1 MTRDDYL
8 HIFRTF
14 WPTEG
19 YAGIVKHLPDWSK
32 SRASN
37 FAFRHGIKMMPEAKT
52 RILQA
57 MAENASNTRKNHHA
71 RPVYPEGTTIN
82 NLLMR
87 TW

>member
-1 MTRDDYL
+1 MTRDDIL

-14 WPTEG
+14 WPSEG
-19 YAGIVKHLPDWSK
+19 YAGIVKHLPNWSK

-37 FAFRHGIKMMPEAKT
+37 FAFRHGIKMEPDAKT

-71 RPVYPEGTTIN
+71 KPVKPERTTEN
-82 NLLMR
+82 KLLMGK
-87 TW
+87 W

>member
-1 MTRDDYL
+1 MTRDDIL

-14 WPTEG
+14 WTTEG
-19 YAGIVKHLPDWSK
+19 YAGIVKHLPNWSK

-37 FAFRHGIKMMPEAKT
+37 FAFRHGIKMEPDAKT

-71 RPVYPEGTTIN
+71 KPVKPERTTEN
-82 NLLMR
+82 KLLMGK
-87 TW
+87 W